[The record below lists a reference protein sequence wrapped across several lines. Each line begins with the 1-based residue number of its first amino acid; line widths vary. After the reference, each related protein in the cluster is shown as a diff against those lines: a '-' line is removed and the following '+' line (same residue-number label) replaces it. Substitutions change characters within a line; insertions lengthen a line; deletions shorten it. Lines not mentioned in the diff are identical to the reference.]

1 MYARLDQQHLAFT
14 EYFGGRLGPAPL
26 IKLQPHR
33 ILELGCGSGTWAI
46 QAANEFPASQVIAVD
61 QSPLPDRILP
71 ANMSF
76 QQADITKKLN
86 FEPESFDAV
95 HCRLVLLYVANVRE
109 VIQQISRLLKPGG
122 LLLIEDAEL
131 GSWYE
136 SGGSATRRFMS
147 KVREVWTER
156 GADFELGKNIQHMI
170 ASLGDFP
177 DIHVRQIRLPF
188 AGNGPDETLNRLG
201 LAMQKS
207 VVGFSQNLAKRFAE
221 QGFTHDMLLEHLKE
235 LEQSDNRITMDM
247 YFCWARRAI
256 A

>member
-1 MYARLDQQHLAFT
+1 MSVPEENTTAKAYMLTHASGAAEEMERLEKQHLAFT

-33 ILELGCGSGTWAI
+33 IMELGCGSGTWAI
-46 QAANEFPASQVIAVD
+46 QAANEFPVSQVIAVD
-61 QSPLPDRILP
+61 QSPPPDQILP
-71 ANMSF
+71 ANMNF

-95 HCRLVLLYVANVRE
+95 HCRLVLLYLIKATKVANVRN
-109 VIQQISRLLKPGG
+109 ILQQISRLLKPGG

-136 SGGSATRRFMS
+136 SGGPATRRFMF
-147 KVREVWTER
+147 KVKEVWTER
-156 GADFELGKNIQHMI
+156 GADFEFGKNIRDMI

-177 DIHVRQIRLPF
+177 DIHVRQIHIPF
-188 AGNGPDETLNRLG
+188 AGNGP
-201 LAMQKS
+201 
-207 VVGFSQNLAKRFAE
+207 
-221 QGFTHDMLLEHLKE
+221 EHLKE
-235 LEQSDNRITMDM
+235 LEQSDSRITMDM